1 MATRHYLTCT
11 VVAALLVL
19 AGCATSPEEAEEKRA
34 KEADIDEIV
43 NYQLDASEV
52 GDEKKCLTDNEYI
65 RFRALGPRHL
75 LFEGKKDKLWINVL
89 RGPCAGLRFND
100 MFVTKPST
108 PGRLCDMDH
117 FEALDRSDPH
127 VMSRV
132 ATAGYKCLL
141 GVFKPAVKAQVE
153 EIEKRLKMR

>member
-1 MATRHYLTCT
+1 MATRFYSACT
-11 VVAALLVL
+11 VVAALLIV
-19 AGCATSPEEAEEKRA
+19 AGCAASPEEERERLDR
-34 KEADIDEIV
+34 EADIDEIV
-43 NYQLDASEV
+43 NYQLDVSEV
-52 GDEKKCLTDNEYI
+52 GTDKDCLSDKDYI

-75 LFEGKKDKLWINVL
+75 LFEGKDDKLWINVL

-100 MFVTKPST
+100 MFVTKPGT

-132 ATAGYKCLL
+132 ATAGYKCML